1 MNNAT
6 AAVVGTCGSE
16 AVVAGLAEALASK
29 QAAVRGL
36 KAQVEREEWE
46 TKTKARNSQYV
57 VGSVR
62 KATDA
67 DKALLGAH
75 CHGEV
80 CEIVCLECSQIRV
93 INKQDAFQSR
103 YCKEHLRE
111 AKKAASAGRRASKVQ
126 DPRKIDAQ
134 LAKLEARMAEL
145 RARQASAIGDLEVEV
160 TDEQLAALKAAIAG

>member
-1 MNNAT
+1 MTSLNNT
-6 AAVVGTCGSE
+6 LVGTCGSE
-16 AVVAGLAEALASK
+16 AVVTGLAEALASK
-29 QAAVRGL
+29 QQAVKSL
-36 KAQVEREEWE
+36 KVQVEREEWE
-46 TKTKARNSQYV
+46 TKTKARNPQYV
-57 VGSVR
+57 MGSVR

-67 DKALLGAH
+67 DCALLGAH

-111 AKKAASAGRRASKVQ
+111 AKKVASAGRRAAKVQ

-134 LAKLEARMAEL
+134 LAKLEAKMAEL
-145 RARQASAIGDLEVEV
+145 KARQESTIGNLEVEV
-160 TDEQLAALKAAIAG
+160 SPEQLEALKAAIAG